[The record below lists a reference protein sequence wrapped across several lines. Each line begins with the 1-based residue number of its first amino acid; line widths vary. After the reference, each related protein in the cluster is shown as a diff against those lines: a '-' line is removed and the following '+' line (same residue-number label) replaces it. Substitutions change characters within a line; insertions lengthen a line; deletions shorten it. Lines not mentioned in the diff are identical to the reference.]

1 MRLLKFGDTIINIDR
16 AIRIDDNGRFIDIDF
31 VPVDT
36 LTSSLNIQ
44 LEGSA
49 AEALRGWLATNAEDL
64 LGNAEPLSDQ
74 LRDPRPYVSPRST
87 RNS

>member
-1 MRLLKFGDTIINIDR
+1 LRLLKFGDTIINIDR

-36 LTSSLNIQ
+36 LTTSLNIQ
-44 LEGSA
+44 LEGPA

-64 LGNAEPLSDQ
+64 LGGVEPLSDQ
-74 LRDPRPYVSPRST
+74 LGDPRPYVSPRST

>member
-16 AIRIDDNGRFIDIDF
+16 AIRIDDHGRSIDVDF

-44 LEGSA
+44 LEGPA
-49 AEALRGWLATNAEDL
+49 AEALRAWLATNAEDL
-64 LGNAEPLSDQ
+64 LGNVDPISEQLS
-74 LRDPRPYVSPRST
+74 DPRPYVSPRST

>member
-16 AIRIDDNGRFIDIDF
+16 AIRIDDNGQFISIDF

-36 LTSSLNIQ
+36 LTLSLNIQ
-44 LEGSA
+44 LEGPA

-64 LGNAEPLSDQ
+64 LGNVDPIGEGLGT
-74 LRDPRPYVSPRST
+74 PRPYVSPRST